1 MHNSARSRD
10 NLRSPLNTKCNTG
23 LIAASAH
30 ILNNPP
36 RKQYF
41 AWQEVKKT
49 LSPKK
54 SLIFPIENG
63 QQQIYL
69 FLFEY
74 SRRPSWFLFPHNTP
88 PPVIKVPPPPLPTH
102 LNINWR
108 LTYQCQYV
116 FLSRAD
122 IRMQSSLLWA
132 AEKGKKG
139 RGANPPDMTQ
149 HVLAF
154 VGFSIPLNHYYWAAP
169 LTTFTLTNRP
179 CQCSFMYVQP
189 IPIKWIESRQT

>member
-23 LIAASAH
+23 LFAASAH
-30 ILNNPP
+30 LLNNPP

-54 SLIFPIENG
+54 SFIFPIENG

-74 SRRPSWFLFPHNTP
+74 SRRPSWFLFRHTP
-88 PPVIKVPPPPLPTH
+88 TGDRSPKPPSPLPTH

-132 AEKGKKG
+132 AEKRQKG
-139 RGANPPDMTQ
+139 EGGQSTWYDM
-149 HVLAF
+149 F
-154 VGFSIPLNHYYWAAP
+154 
-169 LTTFTLTNRP
+169 
-179 CQCSFMYVQP
+179 
-189 IPIKWIESRQT
+189 

>member
-1 MHNSARSRD
+1 MQYR
-10 NLRSPLNTKCNTG
+10 LF
-23 LIAASAH
+23 AASAH
-30 ILNNPP
+30 LLNNPP

-54 SLIFPIENG
+54 KFYFSNWEWSAADLPLFVWIFKATKLVFVPTH
-63 QQQIYL
+63 
-69 FLFEY
+69 
-74 SRRPSWFLFPHNTP
+74 PHRWS
-88 PPVIKVPPPPLPTH
+88 KSQAPPLPTH

-132 AEKGKKG
+132 AEKRQKG
-139 RGANPPDMTQ
+139 EGGQSTWYDTTC
-149 HVLAF
+149 
-154 VGFSIPLNHYYWAAP
+154 FSLCRIFNSPQSLLLSGPFDNIYTDQSS
-169 LTTFTLTNRP
+169 L
-179 CQCSFMYVQP
+179 SM
-189 IPIKWIESRQT
+189 